1 MTSSDDAIENP
12 AETGPFLYTFTFRLP
27 LVLGI
32 RSGFEVT
39 VETTPY
45 ATESDAAIFLRPPS
59 VRIRFINRDIADHK
73 FLPANMAGTLAEFY
87 GSESSGTDT
96 LNVGEVIQLY
106 EQWVSLETPAAL
118 LRGENA
124 ADGAYAFH
132 RGLACL
138 NLFLASYGLAR
149 WDNSMRPI
157 SSRELRPVVMIGRL
171 DLENH
176 WEENGLMLMHPDAH
190 DRVPLSVAAIEAR
203 LAVTTD
209 AILHQKPF
217 VNTFQWQARAE
228 RRKYEGDSADA
239 IVSFQVAAETLLY
252 ELWALLLHD
261 EGIAEAEI
269 DSRRA
274 QLPFASLI
282 KRELAQFLGG
292 SWDVTDTA
300 RPVGHYWTNLYLLR
314 NRITHGGYQPHD
326 GDAEAAERA
335 FFGLHEFLDDRL
347 NAVSSSYPGAAAA
360 KLTAS
365 YLEPPVSD
373 VELSPGVVHP

>member
-1 MTSSDDAIENP
+1 MTSSGDAIGNP

-39 VETTPY
+39 VETAPY
-45 ATESDAAIFLRPPS
+45 ASESDAAIFLRPPS

-73 FLPANMAGTLAEFY
+73 FLPANLAGALAEFH
-87 GSESSGTDT
+87 GRESSGAET
-96 LNVGEVIQLY
+96 LNVGEGIQLY

-118 LRGENA
+118 LSGENA
-124 ADGAYAFH
+124 EDGAYAFH

-138 NLFLASYGLAR
+138 NLFLAGYGLAR
-149 WDNSMRPI
+149 WDNSIRPI
-157 SSRELRPVVMIGRL
+157 SSRELRPVIMIGRL

-176 WEENGLMLMHPDAH
+176 WEEGGLMLMHPDANE
-190 DRVPLSVAAIEAR
+190 RVPLSVAAIEAR
-203 LAVTTD
+203 LADTID

-252 ELWALLLHD
+252 ELWALLLRD
-261 EGIAEAEI
+261 QGIAEAEI
-269 DSRRA
+269 DNRRA
-274 QLPFASLI
+274 QLPFASLV
-282 KRELAQFLGG
+282 KRELAQYLGG
-292 SWDVTDTA
+292 SWDLTDTA

-314 NRITHGGYQPHD
+314 NKITHGGYLPHD

-335 FFGLHEFLDDRL
+335 FFGLHEFLDNRL
-347 NAVSSSYPGAAAA
+347 NAVSSSYPGASAA

-373 VELSPGVVHP
+373 VEPTPDVVHP